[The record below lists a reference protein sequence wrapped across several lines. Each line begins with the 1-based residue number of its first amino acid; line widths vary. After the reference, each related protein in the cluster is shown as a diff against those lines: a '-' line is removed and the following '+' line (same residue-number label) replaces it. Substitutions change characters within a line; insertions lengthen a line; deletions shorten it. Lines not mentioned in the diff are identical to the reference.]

1 MPGNHFRKMKN
12 RTITQSWKL
21 FRRLT
26 RTHANAT
33 RQTRMAETVAELES
47 AVRRANCASFM
58 LTKLSDYLGKHT
70 A

>member
-1 MPGNHFRKMKN
+1 MKN

-33 RQTRMAETVAELES
+33 RQTRMAETVTELES
-47 AVRRANCASFM
+47 AVRRANCAQHLM
-58 LTKLSDYLGKHT
+58 GRLSQYLNKH
-70 A
+70 AA